1 MCVLH
6 SSNDYYNSEAYRI
19 LHQGVL
25 QSNLEFVFCAYAFW
39 PPGAILLE
47 QGEFTLRLYDSILK
61 RSNCN
66 VYNE

>member
-19 LHQGVL
+19 LH
-25 QSNLEFVFCAYAFW
+25 
-39 PPGAILLE
+39 